1 MNESSPLRDF
11 AVEWAR
17 YLQLRGHRVRRARGP
32 LDTLLSR
39 NGRAGRYRWL
49 LLHAKGSTR
58 RLTAIEHEHIQRQ
71 LRRAEKT
78 REQVYVVVVFDR
90 AGRRVVMLPAA
101 RAARIGHVRA
111 DKGGIAW
118 EW

>member
-1 MNESSPLRDF
+1 MVGSAALQEFVLK
-11 AVEWAR
+11 WAC
-17 YLQLRGHRVRRARGP
+17 YLQRRGHRVKVISGAPDMLRA
-32 LDTLLSR
+32 R
-39 NGRAGRYRWL
+39 NGRGERYRWL

-90 AGRRVVMLPAA
+90 ANRRVVMLPAA
-101 RAARIGHVRA
+101 RAARIGRVHA

-118 EW
+118 EE